1 LIGKVFHFSL
11 NSLPKTILSWYK
23 NQQTS
28 NTNDPRIAAI
38 EEYIKRGKNEGK
50 LLRHIMEEGEEIG
63 KKFQARYFPG
73 KKIYR
78 MTVANKDPD
87 RNALV
92 KDEKKSE
99 LLIDG

>member
-1 LIGKVFHFSL
+1 
-11 NSLPKTILSWYK
+11 
-23 NQQTS
+23 
-28 NTNDPRIAAI
+28 
-38 EEYIKRGKNEGK
+38 
-50 LLRHIMEEGEEIG
+50 MEEGEEIG